1 MIKMQVIGNLGKDC
15 VVNTVNGKN
24 VINFTVAH
32 TEKYKDSQGNNQE
45 KTTWVDCAYW
55 TDRTAVAPYLQ
66 KGQQVYVEGTPEVRS
81 FTRNDGTAGAS
92 LSMRVREVQLLGR
105 KGDMLVAVIME
116 MNLRMYARMFLQVLM
131 KQRTIFRSKN
141 SFSIFDAPVYSGA
154 FLFCRN
160 RLTRG
165 IIRQVKAHIPSAIS
179 PYLLQPSLLLRKLN
193 HQLYSKFLQQDSNL
207 L

>member
-55 TDRTAVAPYLQ
+55 TDRTAIAPYLQ
-66 KGQQVYVEGTPEVRS
+66 RGTQVFVEGAPEVRS

-92 LSMRVREVQLLGR
+92 LSLRVREVQLLGR
-105 KGDMLVAVIME
+105 RGENNGFGGNEAPSRQQESQSTAPAGIGDVADD
-116 MNLRMYARMFLQVLM
+116 LPF
-131 KQRTIFRSKN
+131 
-141 SFSIFDAPVYSGA
+141 
-154 FLFCRN
+154 
-160 RLTRG
+160 
-165 IIRQVKAHIPSAIS
+165 
-179 PYLLQPSLLLRKLN
+179 
-193 HQLYSKFLQQDSNL
+193 
-207 L
+207 

>member
-55 TDRTAVAPYLQ
+55 TDRTAIAPYLQ

-81 FTRNDGTAGAS
+81 FTRNDGTPGAS
-92 LSMRVREVQLLGR
+92 LSMRIRDVQLLGR
-105 KGDMLVAVIME
+105 KGDNTVGGS
-116 MNLRMYARMFLQVLM
+116 YANEASTTRQE
-131 KQRTIFRSKN
+131 
-141 SFSIFDAPVYSGA
+141 APVGGEEIA
-154 FLFCRN
+154 DDLPF
-160 RLTRG
+160 
-165 IIRQVKAHIPSAIS
+165 
-179 PYLLQPSLLLRKLN
+179 
-193 HQLYSKFLQQDSNL
+193 
-207 L
+207 

>member
-105 KGDMLVAVIME
+105 KGDNTGGGNYGNESSNVRQDVPA
-116 MNLRMYARMFLQVLM
+116 
-131 KQRTIFRSKN
+131 
-141 SFSIFDAPVYSGA
+141 SIDEAADDLPF
-154 FLFCRN
+154 
-160 RLTRG
+160 
-165 IIRQVKAHIPSAIS
+165 
-179 PYLLQPSLLLRKLN
+179 
-193 HQLYSKFLQQDSNL
+193 
-207 L
+207 